1 MSTTQST
8 TPPPQTPD
16 QPESAERAPAG
27 GPPAEAMLE
36 LQAFL
41 TGLLRRQCELVGG
54 AAGLA
59 ILAPGSS
66 RRGGVVARFQ
76 SQRAEA
82 ASSQGS
88 GSVLT
93 AALVARAERMAE
105 EMCADPTSEGA
116 TRVRVEQAPGARN
129 AAMYGEGPRTR
140 LFAAPLLTEGRVE
153 GACVVV
159 RVGEGT
165 VGDDA
170 LMALALSAAQFEAF
184 LWRRQCLAESEQKM
198 MLRETVELLD
208 ASQRGESAGA
218 FGAILCQELKRRF
231 GCARVC
237 VGLMRRDLV
246 RIVAVSDADEVER
259 TAPAIESLEAAMEE
273 AAAQDAE
280 IVYPAPGVL
289 EGDPALRRV
298 TRAHDELSRRFGPS
312 SILSLPLRVE
322 GGLVGVI
329 VLERPIEDPFPL
341 GSLAL
346 LRLTSEVVGPGLWN
360 RRLAD
365 RGILA
370 VTRDRTLDLAAALV
384 GPRHTGP
391 KALGLLVGG
400 LVVGSAILPVPDR
413 VTAPA
418 EVRATVA
425 RIVAP
430 PFVGYLKSTLVQPG
444 DAVTE
449 GQVLALMDT
458 TELDTRLAEAGASVE
473 SLKTQRD
480 DALARSELSKVRVL
494 EAQMQEKEASVRLL
508 TDQIARA
515 EIRAPVAGLVGKGE
529 LDQAIG
535 ARVEPSQAL
544 FEIVGTRHEAVV
556 SAGERAI
563 RRVRDGQQGKLVV
576 RARPG
581 VEIPVRVTRINPSAE
596 VLRGANVYTVVVE
609 VIEEPDPNFLRPGLT
624 GTVKLDDGFTTP
636 LADFLDPIIDEARL
650 RLWW

>member
-8 TPPPQTPD
+8 TPPPVS
-16 QPESAERAPAG
+16 PEELASAERAPAA
-27 GPPAEAMLE
+27 GPPPEAMLE

-59 ILAPGSS
+59 ILAPGAS

-82 ASSQGS
+82 VGGQAG
-88 GSVLT
+88 GGVLT

-105 EMCADPTSEGA
+105 EMCADPTGEGA
-116 TRVRVEQAPGARN
+116 TRVRVEQAAGARG

-140 LFAAPLLTEGRVE
+140 LIAAPLLTEGRVE

-165 VGDDA
+165 VSDDA

-184 LWRRQCLAESEQKM
+184 LWRRQCLAESEQKT

-218 FGAILCQELKRRF
+218 YGAILCQELKRRF

-259 TAPAIESLEAAMEE
+259 TAPAIESLESAMEE
-273 AAAQDAE
+273 TAAQDAE
-280 IVYPAPGVL
+280 IVYPAPAAL

-346 LRLTSEVVGPGLWN
+346 LRLTAEVVGPGLWN

-365 RGILA
+365 RGIIA

-400 LVVGSAILPVPDR
+400 LVVASAILPVPDR

-458 TELDTRLAEAGASVE
+458 TELDTRLAEARASLE

-480 DALARSELSKVRVL
+480 DALGRSELSKVRVL
-494 EAQMQEKEASVRLL
+494 EAQMQEKDASVRLL
-508 TDQIARA
+508 TDQITRA
-515 EIRAPVAGLVGKGE
+515 EIKAPVAGLVGKGE

-535 ARVEPSQAL
+535 ARVEPAQAL

-563 RRVRDGQQGKLVV
+563 RRVRDGQEGKLVV

-624 GTVKLDDGFTTP
+624 GTVKLDDGYTTL